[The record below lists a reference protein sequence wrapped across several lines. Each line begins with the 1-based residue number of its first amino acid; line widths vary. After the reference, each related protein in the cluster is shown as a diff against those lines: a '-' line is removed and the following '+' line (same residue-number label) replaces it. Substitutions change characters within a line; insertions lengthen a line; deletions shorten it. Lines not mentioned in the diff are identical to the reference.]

1 MESMDLIKNRI
12 ISLAE
17 KKMILQKNSLIQL
30 YYRTERYFLV
40 LLRRTKKNIISN
52 ILKELKK

>member
-17 KKMILQKNSLIQL
+17 KKDDFAEEQARSYMNELLSKLDYWKSCEKIEIL
-30 YYRTERYFLV
+30 
-40 LLRRTKKNIISN
+40 
-52 ILKELKK
+52 